1 MAETFRASF
10 PTTDWGLLANVR
22 SATPA
27 AKRAALDILIRRY
40 WRPVYSFLR
49 YSGHPEEPAKDL
61 TQAFFADWIEND
73 VFGKA
78 DERQGRF
85 RSFMLTCLKRFVSNE
100 RRAENAQRRKPPAGL
115 FSLDELM
122 DNPAMPFEPV
132 GGMTPDM
139 IFDRAWAVEVVGRV
153 LQQLE
158 RECRNTGKEAHYDI
172 FARRIIHPIL
182 HGQAE
187 PSLAELAQAHD
198 LTEKQA
204 ANHLLTAKRA
214 YRRLMEQEIRLY
226 AASESE
232 VADEVRM
239 MFRILGDQA

>member
-1 MAETFRASF
+1 MAETVRASF
-10 PTTDWGLLANVR
+10 PTTDWGLLANAR
-22 SATPA
+22 AATPA
-27 AKRAALDILIRRY
+27 AKLAALDILIRRY
-40 WRPVYSFLR
+40 WRPVFSFLR
-49 YSGHPEEPAKDL
+49 YSGQQEEVAKDL
-61 TQAFFADWIEND
+61 TQAFFADWIENE

-78 DERQGRF
+78 DERLGRF

-100 RRAENAQRRKPPAGL
+100 RRAENAQRRKPIAGL
-115 FSLDELM
+115 LSLDELM
-122 DNPAMPFEPV
+122 DNPAMPFEPS

-153 LQQLE
+153 LVQLE
-158 RECRNTGKEAHYDI
+158 RECRSTGKETHYDI
-172 FARRIIHPIL
+172 FARRIINPIL
-182 HGQAE
+182 QGQVE
-187 PSLAELAQAHD
+187 PSLAELAQFHG

-204 ANHLLTAKRA
+204 GNHLLTAKRA

-239 MFRILGDQA
+239 MFRILGNQA